1 MAAPLLLAI
10 ETATRVCSVALARG
24 AELLRVRANSDARL
38 HSERL
43 LPMID
48 ALLGEAGVK
57 LADVGAFAISIGP
70 GSFTGLRIGL
80 ATVKAFA
87 LADGRPVAAV
97 STLAALCASAD
108 ASDGG
113 ATGAGAER
121 VRAATPVAALLDA
134 RRGAYYAACV
144 SRAGLARCDVLAD
157 CVLTPRDLATKL
169 PHGAHV
175 VVGEG
180 AREGA
185 DQLAALRPDLAL
197 LTLPDLGANAASVAR
212 LGAQLLAEGAGRDA
226 AELVPFYLRRAEAE
240 ARRTGIAFE

>member
-24 AELLRVRANSDARL
+24 GEVLHVRANSDARL

-57 LADVGAFAISIGP
+57 LADVEAFAISIGP

-87 LADGRPVAAV
+87 LADGRPVAPV

-108 ASDGG
+108 DGRR
-113 ATGAGAER
+113 TG
-121 VRAATPVAALLDA
+121 PVAALLDA

-144 SRAGLARCDVLAD
+144 SRAGLARGDVLAD

-169 PHGAHV
+169 PNGAHV

-185 DQLAALRPDLAL
+185 EQLAALRPDLAL
-197 LTLPDLGANAASVAR
+197 LTLHDLGANAASVAR

-226 AELVPFYLRRAEAE
+226 AELVPVYLRRAEAE
-240 ARRTGIAFE
+240 ARRTGLAFE

>member
-24 AELLRVRANSDARL
+24 GEVLRVHANSDARL

-57 LADVGAFAISIGP
+57 LAEVEAFAISIGP

-97 STLAALCASAD
+97 STLAALCA
-108 ASDGG
+108 
-113 ATGAGAER
+113 GAEDA
-121 VRAATPVAALLDA
+121 RAAAGPVAALLDA

-144 SRAGLARCDVLAD
+144 SRAGLARGDVLAD
-157 CVLTPRDLATKL
+157 CVLTPRDLSTKL
-169 PHGAHV
+169 PNGARV

-180 AREGA
+180 AHEGA
-185 DQLAALRPDLAL
+185 EQLTALRPDLAL
-197 LTLPDLGANAASVAR
+197 LALPDLGASAASVAR
-212 LGAQLLAEGAGRDA
+212 LGAQLLAEGAARDA

-240 ARRTGIAFE
+240 ARRTGLAFE

>member
-24 AELLRVRANSDARL
+24 AEVLRVHANSDARL

-43 LPMID
+43 LPMLD

-57 LADVGAFAISIGP
+57 LAEIEAFAISIGP

-97 STLAALCASAD
+97 STLAALCASAED
-108 ASDGG
+108 AQL
-113 ATGAGAER
+113 AG
-121 VRAATPVAALLDA
+121 PVAALLDA

-144 SRAGLARCDVLAD
+144 SRAGLARADVLPD
-157 CVLTPRDLATKL
+157 CVLTPRELATKL
-169 PHGAHV
+169 PHGARI

-180 AREGA
+180 AHEGA

-197 LTLPDLGANAASVAR
+197 ITLPDLGASAANVAR
-212 LGAQLLAEGAGRDA
+212 IGAQLLAEGGGRDA
-226 AELVPFYLRRAEAE
+226 ADLVPFYLRRAEAE

>member
-1 MAAPLLLAI
+1 VAGRLLLAI

-24 AELLRVRANSDARL
+24 GKLLRVRADSDARL

-97 STLAALCASAD
+97 STLAALCASAQE
-108 ASDGG
+108 GPR
-113 ATGAGAER
+113 AGADGSP
-121 VRAATPVAALLDA
+121 AAGPVAALLDA

-144 SRAGLARCDVLAD
+144 SRAGLTRADLLAD

-169 PHGAHV
+169 PHGARV

-185 DQLAALRPDLAL
+185 EQLTALRPDLVL
-197 LTLPDLGANAASVAR
+197 LTLPDLGANSASVAR
-212 LGAQLLAEGAGRDA
+212 LGAQLLAEGAGHDA

-240 ARRTGIAFE
+240 ARRTGMAFE